1 MYKGVNIISKDFYK
15 LLNESF
21 EFTSELGKIALVSGY
36 LESELKQFL
45 KINKIEG
52 KYERATMGT
61 LIKLAEKKNVLDK
74 NMIMALKESSDL
86 RNYITHNIYALFM
99 DHVDETILEKENLID
114 SDVELYIERAWQLKE
129 NINGLANIIHA
140 KNETFRVER

>member
-1 MYKGVNIISKDFYK
+1 MYKGENIISKDFYK
-15 LLNESF
+15 LLYESF

-52 KYERATMGT
+52 KYERATLGT
-61 LIKLAEKKNVLDK
+61 LTKLAEKKNVLDK
-74 NMIMALKESSDL
+74 NMIMALKESSVL

-99 DHVDETILEKENLID
+99 DRVDETILEKENLID